1 MIDSPAEIVR
11 SYRMAADPKKQIKVL
26 AELNACSVKEIRQ
39 VLVGEGVLPRET
51 EVPEEPKKAAK
62 KRFDEET
69 ARMLYE
75 EGLDDA
81 AIAKATDMTAHTVAK
96 WRSRNGLRKKAR
108 KPRMKKQVDVPSTK
122 PSEAEPDVQRRI
134 DMKKYIGTK
143 IIEAEPAYR
152 VVDAE
157 GNVRVVTEAAEAKR
171 CGTVDLGYK
180 VRYPDGY
187 ESFSPKGA
195 FDDAYHPI
203 NGMNF
208 GLAIEALRKGF
219 RVHRRGWNGKG
230 IFIELQ
236 TPDAYS
242 KITSPYIYIDTTG
255 LQTQNTEAPKSRVP
269 WLASQTDMLAEDW
282 EIFA

>member
-1 MIDSPAEIVR
+1 
-11 SYRMAADPKKQIKVL
+11 
-26 AELNACSVKEIRQ
+26 
-39 VLVGEGVLPRET
+39 
-51 EVPEEPKKAAK
+51 
-62 KRFDEET
+62 
-69 ARMLYE
+69 
-75 EGLDDA
+75 
-81 AIAKATDMTAHTVAK
+81 
-96 WRSRNGLRKKAR
+96 
-108 KPRMKKQVDVPSTK
+108 MKT
-122 PSEAEPDVQRRI
+122 
-134 DMKKYIGTK
+134 YIGTK
-143 IIEAEPAYR
+143 IIEAVPAIRKGCKVYEKDQPIAMGM
-152 VVDAE
+152 VPDE
-157 GNVRVVTEAAEAKR
+157 E
-171 CGTVDLGYK
+171 GYK

-219 RVHRRGWNGKG
+219 RVRRRGWNGKG

-242 KITSPYIYIDTTG
+242 KMTSPYIYIDTTG